1 MVCKEGIHV
10 ITRKIEREGQVQKL
24 KRRKHLVFGILAH
37 FKVAVFLAL
46 TVNTLES
53 VIYVDIQITRVAL
66 VRGATNGS
74 TNLFASLDSNS
85 LGCIEN
91 SLLPVSVLGVGS
103 GGESYGLVASGEGD
117 VEPSNEGMDVIV
129 ASSSDLEVAGESQIL
144 LGHCKNIDFL

>member
-1 MVCKEGIHV
+1 LRGNGKYKNLKEENISS
-10 ITRKIEREGQVQKL
+10 
-24 KRRKHLVFGILAH
+24 FDILAH

-53 VIYVDIQITRVAL
+53 VIYVDIQIARVAL

-74 TNLFASLDSNS
+74 ANLFTSLDSNS

-117 VEPSNEGMDVIV
+117 VEPSNESMDVIV
-129 ASSSDLEVAGESQIL
+129 TSSSDLEVAGESQIL